1 MRGVQQS
8 GDSVELIDGA
18 NYIATF
24 NGKILPGLIGY
35 SIARGGFAFDESGYL
50 ESDMSSDDVRKLK
63 RIISHLDY
71 RRCRKG
77 CHLEVKSY
85 RVVADRG
92 ARSIFI
98 RDPHGDY
105 LALHRSS
112 RAIGTPWLARHAVS
126 SGDVPAKDRGRL
138 HAGILTTSSAR
149 PIGHRDEPAAPLPR
163 GARRSSAHTV
173 GHDSPISPV
182 ASSIDGADPETDS
195 PRPAPNPGIA
205 LPVSRLADRRGITLP
220 LLARFGAAHG
230 RGGVRYVATYNGRT
244 LPGHVDYDASKNG
257 LLIDADTYLDSGIP
271 ASDVEML
278 KQIVSQLDYKRC
290 RDGCHLE
297 VKRFRMVV
305 DKGARSI
312 FIRDGRG
319 DYVALHKSTGAVRK
333 RALASRASPGG
344 PRATNGNER
353 VDKAP
358 LPPGLDGSRREP
370 IKLAVRP
377 HGEPPVPRSEAVPVP
392 GERPARSDA
401 LPPAAGGVRTEVP
414 VAAPAAAIA
423 DISADSSLKSDAAE
437 PVSAAGDPPAR
448 DDSVHREPAAPVHR
462 SDGAV
467 AGTVP
472 VRDGGAAADEVA
484 RSGRDGYW
492 PDYRRDREG
501 CYPGVKNCRL
511 MTHDG
516 VRLAPIRDSREAY
529 AVSRA
534 ARKARDGAGEATA
547 GLPNAVD
554 GFRSMSGRRR
564 VIAETVVPHV
574 RDAQLVDRDS
584 DVRDARL
591 LPTRGIELD
600 RQTGSGSPGP
610 FRLIESAGAGMDAD
624 AGARRGQLA
633 DPDSRS
639 SGSVPETPHENGPAG
654 TAKPVLPDGVR
665 PAVAKTRTLDSEP
678 ADPGSHLHDGTQTLQ
693 ESGSIAET
701 TRASANMA
709 RPGTTKPDTGAPAPL
724 GQADEPHALPV
735 RTPDPTLAS
744 AGEPESETAASPH
757 SYPAIFRAGSE
768 SGAKPSMRVDEG
780 DAPATVTKGL
790 KVSYGVPDGFSAAE
804 LDDNASY
811 VSTFNG
817 KTLPGLVSYSQ
828 TRGMLTFDEKAYLEN
843 GISSEDIGALKQVFS
858 GLNYKQCRKGCDVT
872 IGNYH
877 VTVDKLAR
885 SIAVRD
891 ARNDY
896 IAPPTGFGLVNNQT
910 VDLRAATDGYRAFNV
925 TGGTWVG
932 MPSQSFGFLSWY
944 VNETHSRQY
953 SSSNSGLSSY
963 YLQKNFASTYI
974 RAGRQSSLDY
984 SSNAVSTLISPSFDQ
999 FVTFGSQS
1007 HLDVN
1012 DKAGSL
1018 ILYANADGN
1027 YEFYRDGRLVL
1038 KRPAAIGRNQISYAD
1053 LPGGYYS
1060 IEVRLVDRN
1069 GNIVSREIHEINNL
1083 NFGGPNSGNAWHVTA
1098 GKDMYT
1104 GGYLV
1109 EGAMSRN
1116 LKQFYLNSS
1125 ILVGQSGR
1133 WAAEIN
1139 MTRPTR
1145 IAGFDI
1151 APTLGLLSGERSFGG
1166 YANVSVS
1173 HHRLGSL
1180 TMSRYQNTDV
1190 SRFYRGQPST
1200 ALSYS
1205 RVIRKATFSYNYQQS
1220 NFGRSHQAEVRWN
1233 YRPNGLWAT
1242 FALGLQKGGFQ
1253 RGGSGYG
1260 VYFNMTVTL
1269 DRVQGSFGAAHSSG
1283 QTQLNADVRKDFLD
1297 NFGTSTLGFNA
1308 NRTGNDYGVNVYGNR
1323 SGTRG
1328 DVSLNVGNTRATTNV
1343 DFNYR
1348 GTVAASKAGV
1358 ALGRY
1363 SPSGTA
1369 MLLSTPKIGDMHYGF
1384 NVEGSPVA
1392 GNSRYA
1398 VPLNAYADV
1407 SFARVFSNSHD
1418 LDMNIEVPA
1427 NIVRAHPGQVY
1438 SAKAKVDI
1446 NMIYSGFLTD
1456 AAGKP
1461 LSGKIVET
1469 EDRVY
1474 RNGLFSIVSKKVL
1487 SNITVE
1493 TAGGEQYRCD
1503 LRKAKGSYFRCERY
1517 QPIVNAK
1524 AGE

>member
-1 MRGVQQS
+1 MLIDKPSIRFSKLWLGAFIFWSSQTVAAPKPVRGVQQP
-8 GDSVELIDGA
+8 GGSVELIDGA
-18 NYIATF
+18 SYIATF

-35 SIARGGFAFDESGYL
+35 SIMHAGFTFDESGFL
-50 ESDMSSDDVRKLK
+50 ENDISSEDVKKLK

-77 CHLEVKSY
+77 CHLEVKNY
-85 RVVADRG
+85 RVVADQG

-98 RDPHGDY
+98 RDSHGDY

-112 RAIGTPWLARHAVS
+112 RAIGAPWPARHAVS
-126 SGDVPAKDRGRL
+126 PMNSPVDDHGHPHARTLPTRPA
-138 HAGILTTSSAR
+138 
-149 PIGHRDEPAAPLPR
+149 EPGGYR
-163 GARRSSAHTV
+163 GAPAVSLSPVAQRRSGRRV
-173 GHDSPISPV
+173 GRDSPILAV
-182 ASSIDGADPETDS
+182 ASIADGTEPATAA
-195 PRPAPNPGIA
+195 PRPAPNAEVVGLA
-205 LPVSRLADRRGITLP
+205 VSRVADRRGITPPMLV
-220 LLARFGAAHG
+220 RFGTAHE
-230 RGGVRYVATYNGRT
+230 RGGARYLATFNGRT
-244 LPGHVDYDASKNG
+244 LPGHVGYDAGTNG
-257 LLIDADTYLDSGIP
+257 LVIDEDAYLDAGI
-271 ASDVEML
+271 SQEDVDVL
-278 KQIVSQLDYKRC
+278 KQIVSRLDYQRC

-297 VKRFRMVV
+297 VKSFRVVV

-312 FIRDGRG
+312 FIRDARG
-319 DYVALHKSTGAVRK
+319 DYVALHKRSGPVGK
-333 RALASRASPGG
+333 RAPASRAAPGG
-344 PRATNGNER
+344 HRAANGNGQ
-353 VDKAP
+353 VVKAP
-358 LPPGLDGSRREP
+358 LPPGLDRFRPEP
-370 IKLAVRP
+370 IGLAARP
-377 HGEPPVPRSEAVPVP
+377 HGEPPAFRRETGPNP
-392 GERPARSDA
+392 GEVPARSGVPRLAAGATRDEV
-401 LPPAAGGVRTEVP
+401 PAAQAEATTD
-414 VAAPAAAIA
+414 AAA
-423 DISADSSLKSDAAE
+423 DVPPL
-437 PVSAAGDPPAR
+437 PGAGDPSAR
-448 DDSVHREPAAPVHR
+448 RGGIHRA
-462 SDGAV
+462 S
-467 AGTVP
+467 TP
-472 VRDGGAAADEVA
+472 VRESDEAAAGKARAWDGGASAGDVA
-484 RSGRDGYW
+484 RSGPEAHR
-492 PDYRRDREG
+492 PDYRRYREG
-501 CYPGVKNCRL
+501 CQPGAQSCRL
-511 MTHDG
+511 VTDDG
-516 VRLAPIRDSREAY
+516 ARPVPIRDSRALA

-534 ARKARDGAGEATA
+534 AGAVERGTVDATAQPPAAADGAHSMNGVRRGAANAT
-547 GLPNAVD
+547 P
-554 GFRSMSGRRR
+554 S
-564 VIAETVVPHV
+564 
-574 RDAQLVDRDS
+574 DS
-584 DVRDARL
+584 EVRDARL
-591 LPTRGIELD
+591 ADRDADAGGARSLPAREIALGKRT
-600 RQTGSGSPGP
+600 TSASPGP
-610 FRLIESAGAGMDAD
+610 SRFVESAGARAETDAVAPSGQLAD
-624 AGARRGQLA
+624 LDSRAPGPVPPTQHENEPVGKTAHASSDTKAIARRGQLA
-633 DPDSRS
+633 EPRS
-639 SGSVPETPHENGPAG
+639 PP
-654 TAKPVLPDGVR
+654 
-665 PAVAKTRTLDSEP
+665 
-678 ADPGSHLHDGTQTLQ
+678 
-693 ESGSIAET
+693 
-701 TRASANMA
+701 
-709 RPGTTKPDTGAPAPL
+709 
-724 GQADEPHALPV
+724 
-735 RTPDPTLAS
+735 
-744 AGEPESETAASPH
+744 AGEPDPQLAQADGPEATTQSVPRSRPATFSPELEASP
-757 SYPAIFRAGSE
+757 
-768 SGAKPSMRVDEG
+768 KPSTRPARD

-790 KVSYGVPDGFSAAE
+790 KVSYGVPEGFSAAE
-804 LDDNASY
+804 LDNSASY

-828 TRGMLTFDEKAYLEN
+828 TRGMLTFDEKAYLDN

-858 GLNYKQCRKGCDVT
+858 RLNYKQCRKGCDVT

-910 VDLRAATDGYRAFNV
+910 VDLRAATDGYRAFNI

-953 SSSNSGLSSY
+953 SSSNKGLSSY

-984 SSNAVSTLISPSFDQ
+984 SSSAVSTLISPSFDQ

-1060 IEVRLVDRN
+1060 VEVRLVDRN

-1083 NFGGPNSGNAWHVTA
+1083 NFGGPDSGNAWHVTA

-1125 ILVGQSGR
+1125 ILVGQGGR
-1133 WAAEIN
+1133 WAAEMN

-1173 HHRLGSL
+1173 HDRLGSL

-1220 NFGRSHQAEVRWN
+1220 DFGRSHQAEVRWN

-1253 RGGSGYG
+1253 RGGNGYS

-1283 QTQLNADVRKDFLD
+1283 QTQLNADVRKDFQD
-1297 NFGTSTLGFNA
+1297 NFGTSTVGFNA

-1407 SFARVFSNSHD
+1407 SFARVFSNRHD

-1438 SAKAKVDI
+1438 SAQAKVDI

-1487 SNITVE
+1487 PNITVE
-1493 TAGGEQYRCD
+1493 TDGGEQYRCD
-1503 LRKAKGSYFRCERY
+1503 LRKAKGSYFRCEKY

-1524 AGE
+1524 AGR